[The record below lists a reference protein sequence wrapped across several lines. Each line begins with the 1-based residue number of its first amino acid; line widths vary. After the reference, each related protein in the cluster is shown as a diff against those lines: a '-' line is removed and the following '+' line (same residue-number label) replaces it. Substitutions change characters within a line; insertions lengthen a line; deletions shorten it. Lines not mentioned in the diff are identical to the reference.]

1 MYRVFVDMLSSI
13 YLFDIIYESNEP
25 CALYMHK
32 LMTKSICVVVVEIIC
47 VFVAI
52 PKFIGD

>member
-1 MYRVFVDMLSSI
+1 MLSSI
-13 YLFDIIYESNEP
+13 YLFDIIYASNEP
-25 CALYMHK
+25 CALAIGICTK